1 MNILLCLLLGYFL
14 GSINP
19 SYIIGR
25 IKGFDI
31 RKSGSGNAG
40 ASNALIVMG
49 KWVAI
54 VSAVFDIAKAWFSYW
69 FSEKFLEFT
78 VLDHNISGAVA
89 GSACIIG
96 HILPV
101 FMKFKGGKGLACLGG
116 VILAFDSKILL
127 AMLTAELI
135 IVLIVDY
142 ICIVPITASVI
153 FPVIYGVMTKDVIGG
168 AVLLIPSILVILKHI
183 ENIKRIRRGQ
193 EAHFSFLWKRNEEI
207 ARLTGKT
214 EDEDMDGDLKK

>member
-1 MNILLCLLLGYFL
+1 MNILWCLLLGYFL

-19 SYIIGR
+19 SYIIGK

-49 KWVAI
+49 KWVGI

-69 FSEKFLEFT
+69 FSERFFAFNVGEY
-78 VLDHNISGAVA
+78 NIAGAVA
-89 GSACIIG
+89 GTACIIG

-116 VILAFDSKILL
+116 VILAFDSNVFL
-127 AMLTAELI
+127 AMLIAELI
-135 IVLIVDY
+135 IALAGDY
-142 ICIVPITASVI
+142 ICIVPMTASVI
-153 FPVIYGVMTKDVIGG
+153 FPFVYGFISKNYLGG
-168 AVLLIPSILVILKHI
+168 FILLLPAGLIILKHI
-183 ENIKRIRRGQ
+183 ENINRIRKGT
-193 EAHFSFLWKRNEEI
+193 EAHLSFLWKRNQEI
-207 ARLTGKT
+207 ARLTGKNSEDSDT
-214 EDEDMDGDLKK
+214 ENK

>member
-1 MNILLCLLLGYFL
+1 MNILFCVLIGYIL

-31 RKSGSGNAG
+31 RRRGSGNAG

-54 VSAVFDIAKAWFSYW
+54 VSAVFDIAKAYFSYR
-69 FSEKFLEFT
+69 FCQQFLPFVIAENN
-78 VLDHNISGAVA
+78 VSGAVA
-89 GSACIIG
+89 GSACIVG

-116 VILAFDSKILL
+116 VILAFNTKVFLAIL
-127 AMLTAELI
+127 AVELI

-142 ICIVPITASVI
+142 ICIVPTTAVII
-153 FPVIYGVMTKDVIGG
+153 FPVIYGAVTTRWISAAIFFIP
-168 AVLLIPSILVILKHI
+168 AVLIILRHI
-183 ENIKRIRRGQ
+183 ENFKRIRNGS
-193 EAHFSFLWKRNEEI
+193 EAHVSFLWKRNEEI
-207 ARLTGKT
+207 ARITGKSAEEAE
-214 EDEDMDGDLKK
+214 EDDRKG

>member
-1 MNILLCLLLGYFL
+1 MNILWCLLLGYLL

-19 SYIIGR
+19 SYIIGK

-31 RKSGSGNAG
+31 RRKGSGNAG

-54 VSAVFDIAKAWFSYW
+54 FSAFFDIAKAGFAYYFAQNFWAFMVVGY
-69 FSEKFLEFT
+69 
-78 VLDHNISGAVA
+78 NISGAVA
-89 GSACIIG
+89 GAACIIG

-101 FMKFKGGKGLACLGG
+101 FMKFRGGKGLACLGG
-116 VILAFDSKILL
+116 VIFAFDQKVFLI
-127 AMLTAELI
+127 MLMVELV

-142 ICIVPITASVI
+142 ICIVPMTASII
-153 FPVIYGVMTKDVIGG
+153 FPVVYSVMTNNWIGG
-168 AVLLIPSILVILKHI
+168 LILLIPGILMFLKHI

-193 EAHFSFLWKRNEEI
+193 EAHLSFLWKRNEEI
-207 ARLTGKT
+207 ARITGNDLQS
-214 EDEDMDGDLKK
+214 DEADSEK